1 MSLLHAR
8 LPCPSNGHFP
18 VQMNSVRQDCE
29 STGNRKHSN
38 VIEITDDSY
47 AMALIGYVRVSTEDQ
62 DTTLQRD
69 ALTRAG
75 CDRIFS
81 DVASGAK
88 SDRPGLTEA
97 MNYLRAGDTFV
108 VWKFDRAGRSL
119 KHLVEMVA
127 ELEAKKVGFK
137 SLTEEIDTTTSN
149 GRLFF
154 HLFGAFAQFERDL
167 ISERTRAGLIAA
179 SEQGRKGGRKPVVDA
194 DKLKRAKQLITSGL
208 NVKEAAGR
216 IKVGKSALYE
226 ALKAER
232 GGAPL
237 LPAVL
242 GNTRTTSETIG
253 A

>member
-1 MSLLHAR
+1 
-8 LPCPSNGHFP
+8 
-18 VQMNSVRQDCE
+18 
-29 STGNRKHSN
+29 
-38 VIEITDDSY
+38 
-47 AMALIGYVRVSTEDQ
+47 MALIGYVRVSTDDQ

-75 CDRIFS
+75 CDKIFS

-88 SDRPGLTEA
+88 ADRPGLTEA
-97 MNYLRAGDTFV
+97 MRFLRDGDTFV
-108 VWKFDRAGRSL
+108 VWKLDRAGRSL
-119 KHLVEMVA
+119 KHLVDLVV
-127 ELEAKKVGFK
+127 ELEKKKVGFK
-137 SLTEEIDTTTSN
+137 SLTEEIDTTTPN

-167 ISERTRAGLIAA
+167 ISERTRAGLMAA
-179 SEQGRKGGRKPVVDA
+179 SAKGRKGGRKPVVDA
-194 DKLKRAKQLITSGL
+194 EKLKRAKELIKSGL

-216 IKVGKSALYE
+216 LKVGKSALYD

-242 GNTRTTSETIG
+242 GNTRSQSEPIR

>member
-1 MSLLHAR
+1 MERPENGR
-8 LPCPSNGHFP
+8 LSAGAECFHHS
-18 VQMNSVRQDCE
+18 CE
-29 STGNRKHSN
+29 SMGNRKHSK
-38 VIEITDDSY
+38 VIEITDDSC
-47 AMALIGYVRVSTEDQ
+47 AMALIGYVRVSTDDQ

-75 CDRIFS
+75 CDKIFS

-88 SDRPGLTEA
+88 ADRPGLTEA
-97 MNYLRAGDTFV
+97 MRFLRDGDTFV
-108 VWKFDRAGRSL
+108 VWKLDRAGRSL
-119 KHLVEMVA
+119 KHLVDLVV
-127 ELEAKKVGFK
+127 ELEKKKVGFK
-137 SLTEEIDTTTSN
+137 SLTEEIDTTTPN

-167 ISERTRAGLIAA
+167 ISERTRAGLMAA
-179 SEQGRKGGRKPVVDA
+179 SAKGRKGGRKPVVDA
-194 DKLKRAKQLITSGL
+194 EKLKRAKELIKSGL

-216 IKVGKSALYE
+216 LKVGKSALYD

-242 GNTRTTSETIG
+242 GNTRSQSEPIR